1 MGRYEKNEKQ
11 RQLVVGT
18 ELIIRRPNQFYF
30 GLMMVL
36 MTFENL
42 FALKLFLRKV
52 DATVGSIAIAQQK
65 NFNSLKFESNN
76 FLYGRLNTSSILGAS
91 CKFKKCFKNVCNM
104 TGFFW

>member
-65 NFNSLKFESNN
+65 NPKITPDVNKIDIKI
-76 FLYGRLNTSSILGAS
+76 SIS
-91 CKFKKCFKNVCNM
+91 
-104 TGFFW
+104 TH